1 MKVELIDEKLSE
13 ETTCLRYINPK
24 LNESK
29 WDLDEIVRNY
39 AITNGKIIPDGR
51 SGKRAEALFA
61 DYVLLLGPNY
71 PIAVVEAKSYDLP
84 HDQGMQQAL
93 QYAEKLKLNFAYA
106 TNGKKIEEYDFIT
119 KKQRTIDKFPT
130 RLELLERLRPV
141 LNLDDEQLQV
151 LLHPFDRRSQDP
163 GGRPMIPRY
172 YQEIAI
178 NAATTAVLHGK
189 KQVLLTLA
197 TGTGKT
203 FIAYQ
208 LAKRFWDTKRPHPK
222 ILFLADRT
230 VLLDQAKNNSFANF
244 GDSRHR
250 IQKRVETAFEMY
262 FALYQAL
269 DVDKIDGELYKQ
281 YPKNFFDYV
290 IIDECHRGSSS
301 EGGEWRNILDY
312 FNSAVHVGMTATPK
326 RDEDNKDT
334 YDYFGM
340 PVYTYSLKQGIED
353 GFLAPYIIHQVNLEI
368 DSTGYV
374 PKLGERDLEGK
385 LLEDKIYTYKD
396 FDRTLVVDERRKAVA
411 QHLISFLEKNKQ
423 KYDKTILFCQT
434 SEHALEM
441 TKLLRNYSGEKYDYC
456 VRIVSDEGE
465 IGKEYL
471 SKFQE
476 PNTDFP
482 VIAVTSRL
490 LSTGVDVPTCRVIAL
505 DKSINSITDFKQ
517 IIGRGTRVFE
527 PKDKMWF
534 TIIDYRKATRLFK
547 DEEWDGP
554 PLAETEEE
562 FTKFTEEKEQRILD
576 KAETKRRE
584 DAEKAL
590 AGELEKP
597 IVESIRMETFH
608 VEGKTVKIEGESVL
622 IFDQSINGNRLISY
636 QEYTGEQ
643 VKRIVN
649 DDKTQLY
656 KIWTDPENR
665 QHFVKELEKRGITFT
680 HLQEVTQ
687 MYKADPFDLLIHF
700 AFNASTK
707 TRLERVN
714 AVRKK
719 AFLEKY
725 PEKAREVLD
734 VILDHYAEQGYQELE
749 GREILDLDKFEKFGG
764 PVEIITKRFH
774 GGDDYDKALTEITKE
789 LYLEN

>member
-1 MKVELIDEKLSE
+1 MSEDNISE

-24 LNESK
+24 LTDSGWE
-29 WDLDEIVRNY
+29 LDKIVRNY
-39 AITNGKIIPDGR
+39 TITKGKIIPDGR

-61 DYVLLLGPNY
+61 DYVLLLAPNFK
-71 PIAVVEAKSYDLP
+71 IAVVEAKSYDLP

-93 QYAEKLKLNFAYA
+93 QYAEKLDIKFAYA
-106 TNGKKIEEYDFIT
+106 TNGKKIEEYDFLT
-119 KKQRTIDKFPT
+119 KQQRTIDRFPSPS
-130 RLELLERLRPV
+130 ELLDRLRPH
-141 LNLDDEQLQV
+141 LKLDDEEMKT

-163 GGRPMIPRY
+163 SGRPIEPRY

-189 KQVLLTLA
+189 KRILLTLA

-208 LAKRFWDTKRPHPK
+208 LAKRFWETKRPHPK
-222 ILFLADRT
+222 ILFLADRD
-230 VLLDQAKNNSFANF
+230 VLLNQAKNNAFANF

-250 IQKRVETAFEMY
+250 IQRKVETAYEMY

-269 DVDKIDGELYKQ
+269 DVDKEEGELYRQ
-281 YPKNFFDYV
+281 YSKDFFDYV
-290 IIDECHRGSSS
+290 IIDECHRGTSN
-301 EGGEWRNILDY
+301 EGGDWRKILDY
-312 FNSAVHVGMTATPK
+312 FDSATHIGMTATPK

-353 GFLAPYIIHQVNLEI
+353 GFLAPYLIHQVNLDI
-368 DSTGYV
+368 DIRGYT
-374 PKLGERDLEGK
+374 PKMGERDLEGK
-385 LLEDKIYTYKD
+385 LLEQKTYTYKD
-396 FDRTLVVDERRKAVA
+396 FDRILVVNERRKAVA
-411 QHLISFLEKNKQ
+411 QHLISFLDKNNQ

-441 TKLLRNYSGEKYDYC
+441 TKLLRNYSGERYDYC

-465 IGKEYL
+465 IGREYL
-471 SKFQE
+471 DKFQE
-476 PNTDFP
+476 PNKDFP

-490 LSTGVDVPTCRVIAL
+490 MSTGVDVPTCRVIVL

-562 FTKFTEEKEQRILD
+562 FEQQSEEKERRILER
-576 KAETKRRE
+576 AEETRRKN
-584 DAEKAL
+584 AEKEL
-590 AGELEKP
+590 QGEQKP
-597 IVESIRMETFH
+597 TKEP
-608 VEGKTVKIEGESVL
+608 VKIETYRVEGNLVEIHGETVL

-643 VKRIVN
+643 VRRLVN
-649 DDKTQLY
+649 DNQTELY
-656 KIWTDPENR
+656 KIWTEPEKR
-665 QHFVKELEKRGITFT
+665 QHFVRELEKRGITFE
-680 HLQEVTQ
+680 HLKEITE
-687 MYKADPFDLLIHF
+687 MYAADSFDLLLHF
-700 AFNASTK
+700 AFNAHAK
-707 TRLERVN
+707 TRLERAN
-714 AVRKK
+714 SVRKK
-719 AFLEKY
+719 AFLEKF
-725 PEKAREVLD
+725 PEKARQVLD

-764 PVEIITKRFH
+764 PVEIIQKRFN
-774 GGDDYDKALTEITKE
+774 GGDEYDKAILEITKAIYSE
-789 LYLEN
+789 S

>member
-1 MKVELIDEKLSE
+1 MSDEKISE

-24 LNESK
+24 LDDSE
-29 WDLDEIVRNY
+29 WELDKIVRNY
-39 AITNGKIIPDGR
+39 TITKGKIIPDGR
-51 SGKRAEALFA
+51 GGKRMEALFA

-71 PIAVVEAKSYDLP
+71 PIAVIEAKSYDLP

-93 QYAEKLKLNFAYA
+93 QYAEKLKLYFAYA

-119 KKQRTIDKFPT
+119 KKQTTVERFPT
-130 RLELLERLRPV
+130 PQELFARLKPV
-141 LNLDDEQLQV
+141 LNLDDEQLKV

-163 GGRPMIPRY
+163 GGRPIEPRY

-178 NAATTAVLHGK
+178 NAATTAILHGK

-208 LAKRFWDTKRPHPK
+208 LAKRLWETKRPHPK
-222 ILFLADRT
+222 ILFLADRD
-230 VLLDQAKNNSFANF
+230 VLLNQAKNNSFANF
-244 GDSRHR
+244 GDARHR
-250 IQKRVETAFEMY
+250 IQRKVETAYEMY

-269 DVDKIDGELYKQ
+269 DVDKEEGELYKQ
-281 YPKNFFDYV
+281 YSKDFFDYV

-301 EGGEWRNILDY
+301 EGGDWRKILDY
-312 FNSAVHVGMTATPK
+312 FDSATHVGMTATPK

-353 GFLAPYIIHQVNLEI
+353 GFLAPYLIHQVNLDI
-368 DSTGYV
+368 DTQGYT
-374 PKLGERDLEGK
+374 PKTGERDLDGK
-385 LLEDKIYTYKD
+385 VLEQKTYTYKD
-396 FDRTLVVDERRKAVA
+396 FDRVLVVDERRKVVA
-411 QHLISFLEKNKQ
+411 QHLISFLEKNNQ
-423 KYDKTILFCQT
+423 KFDKTILFCQS

-441 TKLLRNYSGEKYDYC
+441 TKLLRNYSGENYDYC

-465 IGKEYL
+465 IGREYL
-471 SKFQE
+471 DKFQE
-476 PNTDFP
+476 PNKDFP

-490 LSTGVDVPTCRVIAL
+490 MSTGVDVPTCRVIAL

-527 PKDKMWF
+527 PKEKMWF
-534 TIIDYRKATRLFK
+534 TILDYRKATRLFK

-562 FTKFTEEKEQRILD
+562 FEKFTEEKEKRILE
-576 KAETKRRE
+576 KAEKTRRE
-584 DAEKAL
+584 NAEKIIQ
-590 AGELEKP
+590 GEVKSTIEP
-597 IVESIRMETFH
+597 
-608 VEGKTVKIEGESVL
+608 VKIETYHIGGQKVEIRGETVL

-643 VKRIVN
+643 VRRLVN
-649 DDKTQLY
+649 DNQTELY
-656 KIWTDPENR
+656 KIWTQPENR
-665 QHFVKELEKRGITFT
+665 QHFVRELEKRGITFD
-680 HLQEVTQ
+680 HLKEVTD
-687 MYKADPFDLLIHF
+687 MYTADAFDLLLHF
-700 AFNASTK
+700 AFNAHTK

-714 AVRKK
+714 SVRKK
-719 AFLEKY
+719 AFLEKF
-725 PEKAREVLD
+725 PDKAREVLD

-749 GREILDLDKFEKFGG
+749 GREILDLSKFEKFGG
-764 PVEIITKRFH
+764 PVEIIQNRFH
-774 GGDDYDKALTEITKE
+774 GGDEYDKAIIEITKE
-789 LYLEN
+789 IYSEN